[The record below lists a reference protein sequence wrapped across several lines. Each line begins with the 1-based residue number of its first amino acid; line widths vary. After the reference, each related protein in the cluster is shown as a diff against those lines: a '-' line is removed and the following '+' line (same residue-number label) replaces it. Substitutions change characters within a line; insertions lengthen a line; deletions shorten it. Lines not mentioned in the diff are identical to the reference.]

1 MWWMVFRYRILLLD
15 LSLIN
20 PDDIESLTVLK
31 GASASALYGSA
42 GLNGV
47 ILITTKRGK
56 SGSFKVDFS
65 SNVTVENVAYM
76 MDFNDKAK
84 KNVDDFLGSGAT
96 YINSQEFFH

>member
-1 MWWMVFRYRILLLD
+1 MRDHIQLVVVIIMNLVLFKRKL
-15 LSLIN
+15 N

-47 ILITTKRGK
+47 ILITTKKGK

-65 SNVTVENVAYM
+65 SNLTTETAAYS
-76 MDFNDKAK
+76 MDFNEKSQNNIDA
-84 KNVDDFLGSGAT
+84 FLDR
-96 YINSQEFFH
+96 